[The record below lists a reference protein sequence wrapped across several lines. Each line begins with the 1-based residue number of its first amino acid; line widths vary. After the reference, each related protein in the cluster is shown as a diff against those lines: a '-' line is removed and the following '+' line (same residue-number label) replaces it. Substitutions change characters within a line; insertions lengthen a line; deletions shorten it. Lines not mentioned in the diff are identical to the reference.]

1 MPTSTGRH
9 SRAWQIDRDVPA
21 LGQYHATRRVARTI
35 FLGATPN
42 VGHANRGM
50 EIDRIRLGSTFAGEK
65 PGFVADA
72 LNRLSA
78 QAPVP
83 VPGPQPL
90 LVRPPA
96 ERDPHRSGRGG
107 PLADRRQARGAGR
120 DRPAAP
126 LRARAT
132 ATSGAS
138 TMRRRRAATSPTTRW
153 PGSSCSGPTRPTSP
167 RPRNRPRSSR
177 LSRCWTSAATAL
189 VSTAT
194 CWCLPP
200 ATSDRWKGLEQATA
214 DYIAW
219 SSICDRVQELN
230 LDAHQTTQAKTRRQ
244 QSDDAVG
251 LRLAEAY
258 KYALVPRQDD
268 PTGPVTFDVV
278 TLDQQG
284 SVAQRVS
291 RKLVSQGNLAV
302 QFPAVMLR
310 LKLDNELSSRW
321 EQGHVSVAQLW
332 EDFAKYVYLPRLRD
346 QDVLMTTIE
355 SGPSSTVWQS
365 EGFAIA
371 AGIDEKSDRYLG
383 LTAGSRPDSLSPTAV
398 LVKPEFALG
407 QMETDAEADDAGSC
421 RDLGRRR
428 RRGCGR

>member
-1 MPTSTGRH
+1 MARLVVLGPDAPHIAKAEES
-9 SRAWQIDRDVPA
+9 PA
-21 LGQYHATRRVARTI
+21 L
-35 FLGATPN
+35 
-42 VGHANRGM
+42 
-50 EIDRIRLGSTFAGEK
+50 E
-65 PGFVADA
+65 
-72 LNRLSA
+72 SA
-78 QAPVP
+78 QS
-83 VPGPQPL
+83 L
-90 LVRPPA
+90 L
-96 ERDPHRSGRGG
+96 DQRGN
-107 PLADRRQARGAGR
+107 
-120 DRPAAP
+120 
-126 LRARAT
+126 
-132 ATSGAS
+132 
-138 TMRRRRAATSPTTRW
+138 
-153 PGSSCSGPTRPTSP
+153 SP
-167 RPRNRPRSSR
+167 RQYRNMLVFAACDQRS
-177 LSRCWTSAATAL
+177 LE
-189 VSTAT
+189 
-194 CWCLPP
+194 
-200 ATSDRWKGLEQATA
+200 GLEQATA
-214 DYIAW
+214 DFIAW

-332 EDFAKYVYLPRLRD
+332 EDFAKYIYLPRLRD

-371 AGIDEKSDRYLG
+371 AGLDEKSDRYLG
-383 LTAGSRPDSLSPTAV
+383 LTAGSRPDSISPTAV
-398 LVKPEFALG
+398 LVKPEFAIG
-407 QMETDAEADDAGSC
+407 QMETDAERDDSRGIAQPGAGEGAGDDDGGEDKPPSV
-421 RDLGRRR
+421 RVFRGVVTLDGTRPVKHFGDINKEILDHFASKVGVDLEVQLTVTAKKPDGFTDHIVRTVTENARTLKFDD
-428 RRGCGR
+428 GAGFSEE